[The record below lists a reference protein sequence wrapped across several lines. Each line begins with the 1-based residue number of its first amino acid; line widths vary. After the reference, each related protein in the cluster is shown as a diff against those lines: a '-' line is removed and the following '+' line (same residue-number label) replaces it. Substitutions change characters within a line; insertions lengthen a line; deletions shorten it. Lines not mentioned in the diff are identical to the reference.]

1 MAKLTYKKVYDTLS
15 QINVNEHTEEKMGLT
30 YLSWS
35 QAVRIFTENFPEWNL
50 KWHGANDAN
59 GVLRDVVYYEGG
71 TASVTCSV
79 TIPDGDGG
87 ELKKEMWL
95 PITDFK
101 NEAIVHPDSMAINTA
116 KMRCLTK
123 NLAMWGLGLYV
134 YSGLDDIF
142 YEAPSKATAN
152 GVSKPKKKSS
162 SKKPVQTNKKADDQ
176 VDEKIV
182 ILKKTIHDLAKG
194 GWSIEDKDLQSDI
207 KKAITDRNANKVVTL
222 TENIQALGQQAL
234 QLSEEK

>member
-35 QAVRIFTENFPEWNL
+35 QAVRIFTENFPEWSL
-50 KWHGANDAN
+50 KWHGASDAN

-95 PITDFK
+95 PVTD
-101 NEAIVHPDSMAINTA
+101 NRNQAIVCPDSMAINTA

-142 YEAPSKATAN
+142 YEAPSKTTAN
-152 GVSKPKKKSS
+152 GVGKPKKKSN

-182 ILKKTIHDLAKG
+182 VLKKTINDLSKG
-194 GWSIEDKDLQSDI
+194 GWNIEDKKLQQDI
-207 KKAITDRNANKVVTL
+207 KKAISGRDLEKVIMLTDS
-222 TENIQALGQQAL
+222 IQALGQQAL
-234 QLSEEK
+234 QLSEEN

>member
-15 QINVNEHTEEKMGLT
+15 KINVNEHTAEKMGFT
-30 YLSWS
+30 YISWS
-35 QAVRIFTENFPEWNL
+35 QAVRIFTENFPEWSL
-50 KWHGANDAN
+50 KWHGTADAN

-79 TIPDGDGG
+79 TMPDGDGG

-95 PITDFK
+95 PVTDFK
-101 NEAIVHPDSMAINTA
+101 NQAISYPDSMAINTA

-142 YEAPSKATAN
+142 YEAPSEAPPPPAPKKAT
-152 GVSKPKKKSS
+152 PKKKK
-162 SKKPVQTNKKADDQ
+162 SKAKGPSA
-176 VDEKIV
+176 EE
-182 ILKKTIHDLAKG
+182 LKKKIIAESSEMVKG
-194 GWSIEDKDLQSDI
+194 GWEPDK
-207 KKAITDRNANKVVTL
+207 
-222 TENIQALGQQAL
+222 ALGKEIKDAVATMDVEVMSKMLVKLQEGKQVAL
-234 QLSEEK
+234 TLNNDKEEEK